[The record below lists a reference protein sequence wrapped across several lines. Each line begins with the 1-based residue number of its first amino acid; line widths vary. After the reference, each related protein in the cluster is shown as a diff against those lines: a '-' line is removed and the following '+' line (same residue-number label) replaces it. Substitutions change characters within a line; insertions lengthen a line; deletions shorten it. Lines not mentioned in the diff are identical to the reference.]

1 MSPAHMSAKIV
12 VGVDGSPS
20 SSAAVEWAAR
30 DAEMRGAAL
39 ELVYVAPPV
48 PEFFPSVP
56 PTPPPGEFSSWQQQ
70 HAHQVL
76 AEGHKI
82 ATEAAS
88 RGRGLEISSE
98 AVFDAPVVPA
108 LVELSKQ
115 ADMMVLGSRGQTA
128 VARALLGSVSAGLVH
143 RAKCPVA
150 VVHDDNARSAPSA
163 LSSQAPVLVGVDG
176 SPASELATEIAFD
189 EADRR
194 GVGLVALHVWSDM
207 GRLKFGRPGQVPVAW
222 ASFEEHERQVLAERL
237 AGWQERYPD
246 VAVHKVVVSDRPAP
260 RLLKQAESAQLV
272 VVGSH
277 GRGGFA
283 GMLLGSVSRAVVNSA
298 PVPVIVARGP
308 R

>member
-1 MSPAHMSAKIV
+1 MSPAQRSAKIV
-12 VGVDGSPS
+12 VGIDGSPS

-30 DAEMRGAAL
+30 DAEMRRVAL
-39 ELVYVAPPV
+39 ELVYVAPQV

-76 AEGHKI
+76 AEAHKI

-88 RGRGLEISSE
+88 GGGGLQITSE
-98 AVFDAPVVPA
+98 AVFDAPVIPTLVA
-108 LVELSKQ
+108 LSNQ
-115 ADMMVLGSRGQTA
+115 ADMVVLGSHGQTS

-150 VVHDDNARSAPSA
+150 VIHDDNARSA

-194 GVGLVALHVWSDM
+194 RVGLVALHVWSDA
-207 GRLKFGRPGQVPVAW
+207 GR
-222 ASFEEHERQVLAERL
+222 
-237 AGWQERYPD
+237 
-246 VAVHKVVVSDRPAP
+246 
-260 RLLKQAESAQLV
+260 
-272 VVGSH
+272 
-277 GRGGFA
+277 
-283 GMLLGSVSRAVVNSA
+283 
-298 PVPVIVARGP
+298 
-308 R
+308 